1 MACGS
6 LLLCK
11 MLGRMSVRSTNGV
24 LFMAFSFSCSARI
37 YAQEKDAQC
46 AFALCAA
53 MQLSSCAVVHMLLP
67 SCSPV
72 GVLASF
78 QPARHS
84 ACAFSQSAS
93 FILARRRASSVQF
106 SSVQLSVIGYPLLV
120 IGYLSYQSACC
131 CPHAIR
137 VGPRVF
143 EHVRSPS
150 QFDVEVQSR
159 VWQPCSA

>member
-1 MACGS
+1 MVLKLMMCGS

-24 LFMAFSFSCSARI
+24 LFMAFSLGCSACI

-106 SSVQLSVIGYPLLV
+106 SSAIGYRLSVIGYWLSV
-120 IGYLSYQSACC
+120 ISIS
-131 CPHAIR
+131 PHAVVR
-137 VGPRVF
+137 MPFDLDPVF
-143 EHVRSPS
+143 LNT
-150 QFDVEVQSR
+150 
-159 VWQPCSA
+159 

>member
-11 MLGRMSVRSTNGV
+11 MLGCMSVRSTNGV

-84 ACAFSQSAS
+84 ACAFSQTVS
-93 FILARRRASSVQF
+93 FILARRRASSVQL
-106 SSVQLSVIGYPLLV
+106 SVIGYQLSVIGYRLSVSVRMLL
-120 IGYLSYQSACC
+120 SAC
-131 CPHAIR
+131 HSI
-137 VGPRVF
+137 
-143 EHVRSPS
+143 
-150 QFDVEVQSR
+150 
-159 VWQPCSA
+159 WTPCF